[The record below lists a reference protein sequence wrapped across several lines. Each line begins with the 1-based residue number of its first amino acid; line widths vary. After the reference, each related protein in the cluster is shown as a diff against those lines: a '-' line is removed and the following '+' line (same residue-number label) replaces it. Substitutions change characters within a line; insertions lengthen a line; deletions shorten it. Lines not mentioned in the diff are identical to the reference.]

1 MLSYP
6 ETPNIPLNNTKNTP
20 RTLSLIYMGY
30 WGFRGFSTVSDLFFR
45 NLPKIVELC
54 SQKIEN
60 YLAL

>member
-30 WGFRGFSTVSDLFFR
+30 WGIRGFSTVSDLFSVIY
-45 NLPKIVELC
+45 LKL
-54 SQKIEN
+54 SN
-60 YLAL
+60 YVVRK